1 MIPSGYRSAR
11 CGPRYATDDAGDAI
25 SDRVTLLADVA
36 EIVARSHDLH
46 ETLGNVVD
54 LVSKRLDADACSIYL
69 VEADLTRL
77 TLSATNGLNREAIGR
92 VQLPLGEGLVGL
104 AALRRAPV
112 VSDDAQNH
120 PHYKY
125 FPETGEERFTTLVAV
140 PLLMRGVTIG
150 VLVIQTVEPRTFE
163 AHDIDLFQTCAQ
175 LISPIVMNARL
186 LSLVDL
192 SEEEIQ
198 SSNAE
203 LAQHGI
209 RVAGGPHPR
218 ADHNV
223 EFRGIGT
230 SRGIA
235 IGPVYRME
243 NPLDLAVLEYTP
255 RPSADAEESDLL
267 QAIQL
272 VRRDLDDNREE
283 LGDRFGPDF
292 SAVFHTHIQILE
304 DKGFVAKLRKSV
316 HETGNARSAL
326 VEVLTAYRKTFSRI
340 QDAYFRDRMMDVEDV
355 GRRVMEQLLGD
366 RHVRPTLERG
376 SVVVADNLLPGHFAR
391 LDLDRIAAIV
401 SEHGGPTS
409 HGAIFARTL
418 EIPAVTGVPGV
429 VAAIRPGELAVV
441 DGGEG
446 TVFLSPDDRL
456 VAEYQRARE
465 RFEIAAEH
473 LDALRALPAETRD
486 GRRISLTANC
496 GLVSDLRL
504 VEQHGAEGVGLFR
517 TEMLAVAHRG
527 FPEEEEQEQLY
538 ERVATLLAPRPVTIR
553 TLDLGGDKEVAN
565 LSLPH
570 EDNPQLGLR
579 SIRLSFTH
587 LEAFRAQLR
596 AILRASASGNVRLLL
611 PMISSIEEL
620 HRAREILE
628 EAKQAMRSAG
638 HAFDPE
644 LPVGVMI
651 EVPSA
656 ALIADV
662 LARECDFFS
671 IGTNDLTQ
679 YALAVDRG
687 NELIAHL
694 FDPLH
699 PAVLSLIDRSVRGAM
714 RAGIPVSVCG
724 EMASNPL
731 AVPILVGLGIGE
743 LSVTP
748 SAVPIVK
755 EIVHAL
761 DQREVEGD
769 ARRAREAG
777 TAKEVRAIGAERL
790 LRVGLLDHPDI
801 GPWLRGIVEVELQPE
816 KPARSR

>member
-1 MIPSGYRSAR
+1 M
-11 CGPRYATDDAGDAI
+11 
-25 SDRVTLLADVA
+25 
-36 EIVARSHDLH
+36 
-46 ETLGNVVD
+46 VD
-54 LVSKRLDADACSIYL
+54 LVGKRLDADVCSIYL

-77 TLSATNGLNREAIGR
+77 TLSATIGLNKESIGR
-92 VQLPLGEGLVGL
+92 VQLPIGEGLVGL
-104 AALRRAPV
+104 AAQLRAPV

-125 FPETGEERFTTLVAV
+125 FPETGEERFASLVAV
-140 PLLMRGVTIG
+140 PLLMRNVTIG

-163 AHDIDLFQTCAQ
+163 PHDVDLFQTCAQ
-175 LISPIVMNARL
+175 LICPVVMNARL
-186 LSLVDL
+186 LSLVDE
-192 SEEEIQ
+192 SDEVMQ
-198 SSNAE
+198 RSSAE
-203 LAQHGI
+203 LASHGI
-209 RVAGGPHPR
+209 RVAAPPPPR
-218 ADHNV
+218 AERNV
-223 EFRGIGT
+223 EFRGTGT

-235 IGPVYRME
+235 IGRIYRME
-243 NPLDLAVLEYTP
+243 NPLDLAELQYEP
-255 RPSADAEESDLL
+255 RSSAEAEEVDLL

-272 VRRDLDDNREE
+272 VRRDLDVDREE
-283 LGDRFGPDF
+283 LGDKYGPDF

-304 DKGFVAKLRKSV
+304 DKGFVAKLRKAV
-316 HETGNARSAL
+316 HESGNARAAL
-326 VEVLTAYRKTFSRI
+326 QQVLNAYRKTFGRI
-340 QDAYFRDRMMDVEDV
+340 EDTYFRDRMVDVEDI

-366 RHVRPTLERG
+366 RHERPTMEDG
-376 SVVVADNLLPGHFAR
+376 SIVVSDNILPGHFAR
-391 LDLDRIAAIV
+391 LDLERVAAIV
-401 SEHGGPTS
+401 SEHGGSTS

-418 EIPAVTGVPGV
+418 EIPAVTGVPGLIAV
-429 VAAIRPGELAVV
+429 LRPGELAIV

-446 TVFLSPDDRL
+446 TIFLSPDERL
-456 VAEYQRARE
+456 VAEYKRARE

-486 GRRISLTANC
+486 GRRIALTANC

-527 FPEEEEQEQLY
+527 YPEEEEQEQLY

-553 TLDLGGDKEVAN
+553 TLDLGGDKDVAN
-565 LSLPH
+565 LTLPH
-570 EDNPQLGLR
+570 EENPQLGCR

-596 AILRASASGNVRLLL
+596 AILRASAIGNVRLLL
-611 PMISSIEEL
+611 PMISSLDEL
-620 HRAREILE
+620 RRARAILE
-628 EAKQAMRSAG
+628 ETKEAMRRAG
-638 HAFDPE
+638 KPFDPG
-644 LPVGVMI
+644 LPVGIMI

-656 ALIADV
+656 ALIAAA

-679 YALAVDRG
+679 YTLAVDRG
-687 NELIAHL
+687 NEHIAHL

-699 PAVLSLIDRSVRGAM
+699 PAVLELIDRSVRGAK
-714 RAGIPVSVCG
+714 RAGIPISVCG

-755 EIVHAL
+755 EIVRAL
-761 DQREVEGD
+761 DQGDAEAD
-769 ARRAREAG
+769 ARRVREAG
-777 TAKEVRAIGAERL
+777 TAKEVRAVGAERL
-790 LRVGLLDHPDI
+790 VRAGLLDHPDI
-801 GPWLRGIVEVELQPE
+801 GPWLRGIVEQEL
-816 KPARSR
+816 S

>member
-1 MIPSGYRSAR
+1 M
-11 CGPRYATDDAGDAI
+11 
-25 SDRVTLLADVA
+25 V
-36 EIVARSHDLH
+36 E
-46 ETLGNVVD
+46 
-54 LVSKRLDADACSIYL
+54 LVGKRLDADVCSIYL

-77 TLSATNGLNREAIGR
+77 TLSATIGLNRESIGR
-92 VQLPLGEGLVGL
+92 VQLPIGEGLVGL
-104 AALRRAPV
+104 AAQLRAPV

-125 FPETGEERFTTLVAV
+125 FPETGEERFASLVAV
-140 PLLMRGVTIG
+140 PLLMRNVTIG
-150 VLVIQTVEPRTFE
+150 VLVIQTVERRTFE
-163 AHDIDLFQTCAQ
+163 PHDIDLFQTCAQ
-175 LISPIVMNARL
+175 LICPVVMNARL
-186 LSLVDL
+186 LSLVDV
-192 SEEEIQ
+192 SDEVMQ
-198 SSNAE
+198 RSSAE
-203 LAQHGI
+203 LAAHGI
-209 RVAGGPHPR
+209 RVAAPPLPR
-218 ADHNV
+218 AERNV
-223 EFRGIGT
+223 EFRGTGT

-235 IGPVYRME
+235 IGRIYRME
-243 NPLDLAVLEYTP
+243 NPLDLAELQYEP
-255 RPSADAEESDLL
+255 RSSAAAEEIDLL

-272 VRRDLDDNREE
+272 VRRDLDVNREE
-283 LGDRFGPDF
+283 LGDKFGPDF

-304 DKGFVAKLRKSV
+304 DKGFVAKLRKAV
-316 HETGNARSAL
+316 HESGNARAAL
-326 VEVLTAYRKTFSRI
+326 QEVLNAYRKTFGRI
-340 QDAYFRDRMMDVEDV
+340 EDTYFRDRIMDVEDI

-366 RHVRPTLERG
+366 RHVRPTMEDG
-376 SVVVADNLLPGHFAR
+376 SIVVSDNILPSHFAR
-391 LDLDRIAAIV
+391 LDLDRVAAIV
-401 SEHGGPTS
+401 SEHGGSTS

-418 EIPAVTGVPGV
+418 EIPAVTGVPGLI
-429 VAAIRPGELAVV
+429 AALRPGELAIV

-446 TVFLSPDDRL
+446 TIFLSPDERL
-456 VAEYQRARE
+456 VAEYKRARE

-486 GRRISLTANC
+486 GRRIALTANC

-527 FPEEEEQEQLY
+527 YPEEEEQEQLY

-565 LSLPH
+565 LTLPH
-570 EDNPQLGLR
+570 EENPQLGCR

-596 AILRASASGNVRLLL
+596 AILRASATGNVRLLL
-611 PMISSIEEL
+611 PMISSLDEL
-620 HRAREILE
+620 RRARAILE
-628 EAKQAMRSAG
+628 ETKEAMRGAG
-638 HAFDPE
+638 KPFDPG
-644 LPVGVMI
+644 LPVGIMI

-656 ALIADV
+656 ALIADA

-679 YALAVDRG
+679 YTLAVDRG
-687 NELIAHL
+687 NEHIAHL

-699 PAVLSLIDRSVRGAM
+699 PAVLELIDRSVRGAK
-714 RAGIPVSVCG
+714 RAGIPISVCG

-761 DQREVEGD
+761 DQGDAEAD

-777 TAKEVRAIGAERL
+777 TAKEVRAVGAERL
-790 LRVGLLDHPDI
+790 VRAGLLDHPDI
-801 GPWLRGIVEVELQPE
+801 GPWLRGIVEQELQA
-816 KPARSR
+816 PASFAQRAEGERRPS